1 MKSLLLYVEKWYFCL
16 NLFYVA
22 LLQISSHTLYKI
34 LLCLLVV
41 GVVVYLLPRAGSF
54 QYEIQAGKPWQYETL
69 LAPYDFPIQKTED
82 ELEEERIRLKAN
94 IPRYFSVNQ
103 LVMPALFDAF
113 DQYVAALPA
122 SEVSNALFVNW
133 RTTIEA
139 MYSIGVVSFSE
150 TLFEEEVALV
160 NNTRK
165 KTIKLTDLYAD
176 IDVKNELENQLTEAG
191 TGILSDA
198 SMQYL
203 LSLITPNVSYD
214 ETLTAQFHSEALAGI
229 VPIRGLVTKGT
240 RIIAKGEVVEGEK
253 LKILQSLQLEYE
265 SQTWTQSNTAWII
278 LGYTL
283 LVSVPVLLLF
293 VFLWRTRPLVFEN
306 NKRITFLCVI
316 ILLMVLLTKAVVDV
330 NPLYVYAVPICMLP
344 LLMRTFFD
352 TRIALFSLM
361 IALFL
366 LAFLVP
372 NSFEFMFLQMMA
384 GILASL
390 TVNDLYRRAKLFIS
404 VGLIVGL
411 YVVSYIAFTLIHDGN
426 LNQLSYDVL
435 LLFVVNG
442 LAILFVQP
450 LIYIFEKVFG
460 LVSDAS
466 LLELSDTN
474 SKLLRELADKA
485 PGTFQHSLQVANI
498 AEAAANA
505 IDANTLLTRVGA
517 LYHDIGK
524 MKNPVFFSENQ
535 ASYSPHDDLSSG
547 VSAKIIIEHVL
558 HGITLARKAKLPDRV
573 IDFIRTHHGTTT
585 VLYFYQQAKQNNVK
599 VAVEQFQYPG
609 PKPFSKET
617 AIVMISDGVE
627 AASKSLKEP
636 TAEKIIAF
644 IDKIVQRLMDEK
656 QFLAADITLR
666 EIETIKKVLVE
677 KLISSYHLR
686 VAYPE

>member
-1 MKSLLLYVEKWYFCL
+1 MS
-16 NLFYVA
+16 LFYRFQA
-22 LLQISSHTLYKI
+22 ILYKI
-34 LLCLLVV
+34 LLFLFVV

-69 LAPYDFPIQKTED
+69 LAPYDFPIQKTAD
-82 ELEEERIRLKAN
+82 ELEEERTRLKAN
-94 IPRYFSVNQ
+94 IPRYFSVDQ
-103 LVMPALFDAF
+103 EVLPAVFDAF

-122 SEVSNALFVNW
+122 NEASNALFVNW

-139 MYSIGVVSFSE
+139 MYTIGVVSFSE
-150 TLFEEEVALV
+150 TLFEEEIALV

-176 IDVKNELENQLTEAG
+176 IDVKNELENQLIEAG

-214 ETLTAQFHSEALAGI
+214 ETLTAQFRSEALAGI
-229 VPIRGLVTKGT
+229 VSIRGLVTKGT

-265 SQTWTQSNTAWII
+265 SQTWTQTNTAWII

-293 VFLWRTRPLVFEN
+293 VFLWRTRSLVFEN

-316 ILLMVLLTKAVVDV
+316 ILLMVLLTKTVVDV

-344 LLMRTFFD
+344 LLLRTFFD

-535 ASYSPHDDLSSG
+535 ASYSPHDDLSSE

-573 IDFIRTHHGTTT
+573 VDFIRTHHGTTT
-585 VLYFYQQAKQNNVK
+585 VLYFYQQAKQNNDD
-599 VAVEQFQYPG
+599 VAIEQFQYPG

-636 TAEKIIAF
+636 TAEKINAF
-644 IDKIVQRLMDEK
+644 VDKIVQRLMDEK

>member
-1 MKSLLLYVEKWYFCL
+1 V
-16 NLFYVA
+16 
-22 LLQISSHTLYKI
+22 
-34 LLCLLVV
+34 
-41 GVVVYLLPRAGSF
+41 
-54 QYEIQAGKPWQYETL
+54 
-69 LAPYDFPIQKTED
+69 
-82 ELEEERIRLKAN
+82 
-94 IPRYFSVNQ
+94 
-103 LVMPALFDAF
+103 
-113 DQYVAALPA
+113 
-122 SEVSNALFVNW
+122 
-133 RTTIEA
+133 
-139 MYSIGVVSFSE
+139 
-150 TLFEEEVALV
+150 
-160 NNTRK
+160 
-165 KTIKLTDLYAD
+165 
-176 IDVKNELENQLTEAG
+176 
-191 TGILSDA
+191 
-198 SMQYL
+198 
-203 LSLITPNVSYD
+203 
-214 ETLTAQFHSEALAGI
+214 AGI

-278 LGYTL
+278 LGYAL
-283 LVSVPVLLLF
+283 LVIIPVLLLF

-306 NKRITFLCVI
+306 NKRTTFLCVN
-316 ILLMVLLTKAVVDV
+316 ILLMVLLTKVVVDV

-344 LLMRTFFD
+344 LLLRTFFD

-366 LAFLVP
+366 IAFLVP

-505 IDANTLLTRVGA
+505 IGANTLLTRVGA

-535 ASYSPHDDLSSG
+535 ASYSPHDDLSSE

-573 IDFIRTHHGTTT
+573 VDFIRTHHGTTT
-585 VLYFYQQAKQNNVK
+585 VLYFYQQAKQNNVE
-599 VAVEQFQYPG
+599 VDIEQFQYPG

-636 TAEKIIAF
+636 TAEKIIVF
-644 IDKIVQRLMDEK
+644 VDKIVQRLMDEK
-656 QFLAADITLR
+656 QFLEANITLR

>member
-1 MKSLLLYVEKWYFCL
+1 MS
-16 NLFYVA
+16 LFYRFQA
-22 LLQISSHTLYKI
+22 ILYKI
-34 LLCLLVV
+34 LLCLFVV

-69 LAPYDFPIQKTED
+69 LAPYDFPIQKTQV
-82 ELEEERIRLKAN
+82 ELEEERTRLKAN

-103 LVMPALFDAF
+103 EVLPTVLDAF

-122 SEVSNALFVNW
+122 SEASNALFINW

-139 MYSIGVVSFSE
+139 MYDIGVVSFSE

-160 NNTRK
+160 NSTRK
-165 KTIKLTDLYAD
+165 KTIKLGDLYAD
-176 IDVKNELENQLTEAG
+176 IDVKNALKNQLAEAG
-191 TGILSDA
+191 LGILSDA
-198 SMQYL
+198 SIQYL

-214 ETLTAQFHSEALAGI
+214 EALTTQFRTEAVAGI

-278 LGYTL
+278 LGYAL
-283 LVSVPVLLLF
+283 LVIIPVLLLF

-306 NKRITFLCVI
+306 NKRTTFLCVN
-316 ILLMVLLTKAVVDV
+316 ILLIVLLTKVVVDV
-330 NPLYVYAVPICMLP
+330 NPLYAYAVPICMLP
-344 LLMRTFFD
+344 LLLRTFFD

-366 LAFLVP
+366 IAFLVP

-411 YVVSYIAFTLIHDGN
+411 YAVSHIAFTLIHDGN

-505 IDANTLLTRVGA
+505 IGANTLLTRVGA

-535 ASYSPHDDLSSG
+535 ASYSPHDDLSSE
-547 VSAKIIIEHVL
+547 VSANIIIEHVL

-573 IDFIRTHHGTTT
+573 VDFIRTHHGTTT
-585 VLYFYQQAKQNNVK
+585 VLYFYQQAKQNNVE
-599 VAVEQFQYPG
+599 VDIEEFQYPG

-644 IDKIVQRLMDEK
+644 VDKIVQRLMDEK
-656 QFLAADITLR
+656 QFLEANITLR
-666 EIETIKKVLVE
+666 EIETIKKVLIE

>member
-1 MKSLLLYVEKWYFCL
+1 MS
-16 NLFYVA
+16 LFYRFQA
-22 LLQISSHTLYKI
+22 ILYKI
-34 LLCLLVV
+34 LLFLFVV

-69 LAPYDFPIQKTED
+69 LAPYDFPIQKTAD
-82 ELEEERIRLKAN
+82 ELEEERTRLKAN
-94 IPRYFSVNQ
+94 IPRYFSVDQ
-103 LVMPALFDAF
+103 EVLPAVFDTF
-113 DQYVAALPA
+113 DQYVAVLPA
-122 SEVSNALFVNW
+122 NEASNALFVNW

-139 MYSIGVVSFSE
+139 MYAIGVVSFSE
-150 TLFEEEVALV
+150 TLFEEEIALV

-214 ETLTAQFHSEALAGI
+214 ETLTAQFRSEALAGI
-229 VPIRGLVTKGT
+229 VSIRGLVTKGT

-344 LLMRTFFD
+344 LLLRTFFD

-535 ASYSPHDDLSSG
+535 ASYSPHDDLSSE

-573 IDFIRTHHGTTT
+573 VDFIRTHHGTTT
-585 VLYFYQQAKQNNVK
+585 VLYFYQQAKQNNDD
-599 VAVEQFQYPG
+599 VAIEQFQYPG

-636 TAEKIIAF
+636 TAEKINAF
-644 IDKIVQRLMDEK
+644 VDKIVQRLMDEK

>member
-1 MKSLLLYVEKWYFCL
+1 MS
-16 NLFYVA
+16 LFYRFQA
-22 LLQISSHTLYKI
+22 ILYKI
-34 LLCLLVV
+34 LLCLFVA

-69 LAPYDFPIQKTED
+69 LAPYDFPIQKTQD
-82 ELEEERIRLKAN
+82 ELDEERKLLESN
-94 IPRYFSVNQ
+94 VPRYFSVQ
-103 LVMPALFDAF
+103 SEVKARILDAF
-113 DQYVAALPA
+113 DQYVGALAAN
-122 SEVSNALFVNW
+122 ETSNALFITW
-133 RTTIEA
+133 RTTLDE
-139 MYSIGVVSFSE
+139 MYNVGVVPFSE
-150 TLFEEEVALV
+150 TLFEEEIALV
-160 NNTRK
+160 NSTRK
-165 KTIKLTDLYAD
+165 TTLKIGDLYSDEA
-176 IDVKNELENQLTEAG
+176 VKNELQNQRKAFDSSVV
-191 TGILSDA
+191 SDA
-198 SMQYL
+198 SVQYV
-203 LSLITPNVSYD
+203 LSLIAPNVSYD
-214 ETLTAQFHSEALAGI
+214 QALTTQFRSEAVAGI

-240 RIIAKGEVVEGEK
+240 RLIAKGEVVEGEK

-265 SQTWTQSNTAWII
+265 SQTWTQSNTTWII
-278 LGYTL
+278 LGYAL
-283 LVSVPVLLLF
+283 LVIIPVLLLF

-306 NKRITFLCVI
+306 NKRTTFLCVN
-316 ILLMVLLTKAVVDV
+316 ILLMVLLTKVMVDV
-330 NPLYVYAVPICMLP
+330 NPQYVYAVPICMLP
-344 LLMRTFFD
+344 LLLRTFFD

-366 LAFLVP
+366 IAFLVP

-411 YVVSYIAFTLIHDGN
+411 YVVSYLAFTLIHDGN
-426 LNQLSYDVL
+426 LNQLSYDIL
-435 LLFVVNG
+435 LLFVING

-505 IDANTLLTRVGA
+505 IGANTLLTRVGA

-535 ASYSPHDDLSSG
+535 ASYSPHDDLSSD
-547 VSAKIIIEHVL
+547 VSAKIIIEHAL
-558 HGITLARKAKLPDRV
+558 HGITLARKSKLPDRV

-585 VLYFYQQAKQNNVK
+585 VLYFYQQAKKHNPEIDIE
-599 VAVEQFQYPG
+599 AFQYPG

-644 IDKIVQRLMDEK
+644 VDKIVQRLMDEK
-656 QFLAADITLR
+656 QFLEANITLR
-666 EIETIKKVLVE
+666 EIETIKKVLAE

>member
-1 MKSLLLYVEKWYFCL
+1 MS
-16 NLFYVA
+16 LFYRFQA
-22 LLQISSHTLYKI
+22 ILYKI
-34 LLCLLVV
+34 LLCLFVV

-69 LAPYDFPIQKTED
+69 LAPYDFPIQKTQV
-82 ELEEERIRLKAN
+82 ELEEERTRLKAN

-103 LVMPALFDAF
+103 EVLPTVLDAF

-122 SEVSNALFVNW
+122 SEASNALFINW

-139 MYSIGVVSFSE
+139 MYDIGVVSFSE

-160 NNTRK
+160 NSTRK
-165 KTIKLTDLYAD
+165 KTIKLGDLYAD
-176 IDVKNELENQLTEAG
+176 IDVKNALKNQLAEAG
-191 TGILSDA
+191 LGILSDA
-198 SMQYL
+198 SIQYL

-214 ETLTAQFHSEALAGI
+214 EALTTQFRTEAVAGI

-278 LGYTL
+278 LGYAL
-283 LVSVPVLLLF
+283 LVIIPVLLLF

-306 NKRITFLCVI
+306 NKRTTFLCVN
-316 ILLMVLLTKAVVDV
+316 ILLIVLLTKVVVDV
-330 NPLYVYAVPICMLP
+330 NPLFAYAVPICMLP
-344 LLMRTFFD
+344 LLLRTFFD

-366 LAFLVP
+366 IAFLVP

-411 YVVSYIAFTLIHDGN
+411 YVVSHIAFTLIHDGN

-505 IDANTLLTRVGA
+505 IGANTLLTRVGA

-535 ASYSPHDDLSSG
+535 ASYSPHDDLSSE
-547 VSAKIIIEHVL
+547 VSANIIIEHVL

-573 IDFIRTHHGTTT
+573 VDFIRTHHGTTT
-585 VLYFYQQAKQNNVK
+585 VLYFYQQAKQNNVE
-599 VAVEQFQYPG
+599 VDIEEFQYPG

-636 TAEKIIAF
+636 TTEKIIAF
-644 IDKIVQRLMDEK
+644 VDKIVQRLMDEK
-656 QFLAADITLR
+656 QFLEANITLR

>member
-1 MKSLLLYVEKWYFCL
+1 MS
-16 NLFYVA
+16 LFYRFQA
-22 LLQISSHTLYKI
+22 ILYKI
-34 LLCLLVV
+34 LLFLFVV

-54 QYEIQAGKPWQYETL
+54 QYEIQAGTPWQYETL
-69 LAPYDFPIQKTED
+69 LAPYDFPIQKTAD
-82 ELEEERIRLKAN
+82 ELEEERTRLKAN
-94 IPRYFSVNQ
+94 IPRYFSVDQ
-103 LVMPALFDAF
+103 EVLPAVFDAF

-122 SEVSNALFVNW
+122 NEASNALFVNW

-139 MYSIGVVSFSE
+139 MYAIGVVSFSE
-150 TLFEEEVALV
+150 TLFEEEIALV

-214 ETLTAQFHSEALAGI
+214 ETLTAQFRSEALAGI
-229 VPIRGLVTKGT
+229 VSIRGLVTKGT

-265 SQTWTQSNTAWII
+265 SQTWTQTNTAWII

-344 LLMRTFFD
+344 LLLRTFFD

-535 ASYSPHDDLSSG
+535 ASYSPHDDLSSE

-573 IDFIRTHHGTTT
+573 VDFIRTHHGTTT
-585 VLYFYQQAKQNNVK
+585 VLYFYQQAKQNNDE
-599 VAVEQFQYPG
+599 VAIEQFQYPG

-636 TAEKIIAF
+636 TAEKINAF
-644 IDKIVQRLMDEK
+644 VDKIVQRLMDEK
-656 QFLAADITLR
+656 KFLAADITLR

>member
-1 MKSLLLYVEKWYFCL
+1 MS
-16 NLFYVA
+16 LFYRFQA
-22 LLQISSHTLYKI
+22 ILYKI

-69 LAPYDFPIQKTED
+69 LAPYDFPIQKTQV
-82 ELEEERIRLKAN
+82 ELEEERTRLKAN
-94 IPRYFSVNQ
+94 IPRYFSVSQ
-103 LVMPALFDAF
+103 EVVPTVMDAF

-122 SEVSNALFVNW
+122 SEASNALFINW

-139 MYSIGVVSFSE
+139 MYEIGVVSFSE

-160 NNTRK
+160 NSTRK
-165 KTIKLTDLYAD
+165 KTIKLGDLYAD
-176 IDVKNELENQLTEAG
+176 VDVKNALENQLTEAG
-191 TGILSDA
+191 LGVLSDA
-198 SMQYL
+198 SIQYL
-203 LSLITPNVSYD
+203 FSLITPNVSYD
-214 ETLTAQFHSEALAGI
+214 EALTAQFRTEAVAGI

-278 LGYTL
+278 LGYVL
-283 LVSVPVLLLF
+283 LVIIPVLLLF

-306 NKRITFLCVI
+306 NKRTTFLCVN
-316 ILLMVLLTKAVVDV
+316 ILLMVLLTKVVVDV

-344 LLMRTFFD
+344 LLLRTFFD

-366 LAFLVP
+366 IAFLVP

-505 IDANTLLTRVGA
+505 IGANTLLTRVGA

-535 ASYSPHDDLSSG
+535 ASYSPHDDLSSE

-573 IDFIRTHHGTTT
+573 VDFIRTHHGTTT
-585 VLYFYQQAKQNNVK
+585 VLYFYQQAKQNNVE
-599 VAVEQFQYPG
+599 VL
-609 PKPFSKET
+609 
-617 AIVMISDGVE
+617 
-627 AASKSLKEP
+627 SL
-636 TAEKIIAF
+636 IHI
-644 IDKIVQRLMDEK
+644 
-656 QFLAADITLR
+656 
-666 EIETIKKVLVE
+666 
-677 KLISSYHLR
+677 
-686 VAYPE
+686 

>member
-1 MKSLLLYVEKWYFCL
+1 MS
-16 NLFYVA
+16 LFYRFQA
-22 LLQISSHTLYKI
+22 ILYKI
-34 LLCLLVV
+34 LLFLFVV

-69 LAPYDFPIQKTED
+69 LAPYDFPIQKTAD
-82 ELEEERIRLKAN
+82 ELQEERTRLKAN
-94 IPRYFSVNQ
+94 IPRYFSVDQ
-103 LVMPALFDAF
+103 EVLPAVFDAF

-122 SEVSNALFVNW
+122 NEASNALFVNW

-139 MYSIGVVSFSE
+139 MYAIGVVSFSE
-150 TLFEEEVALV
+150 TLFEEEIALV

-198 SMQYL
+198 SLQYL

-214 ETLTAQFHSEALAGI
+214 ETLTAQFRSEALAGI
-229 VPIRGLVTKGT
+229 VSIRGLVTKGT

-265 SQTWTQSNTAWII
+265 SQTWTQTNTAWII

-316 ILLMVLLTKAVVDV
+316 ILLMFLLTKTVVDV

-344 LLMRTFFD
+344 LLLRTFFD

-535 ASYSPHDDLSSG
+535 ASYSPHDDLSSE

-573 IDFIRTHHGTTT
+573 VDFIRTHHGTTT
-585 VLYFYQQAKQNNVK
+585 MLYFYQQAKQNNDD
-599 VAVEQFQYPG
+599 VAIKQFQYPG

-636 TAEKIIAF
+636 TAEKINAF
-644 IDKIVQRLMDEK
+644 VDKIVQRLMDEK

-686 VAYPE
+686 VAYLE

>member
-1 MKSLLLYVEKWYFCL
+1 
-16 NLFYVA
+16 
-22 LLQISSHTLYKI
+22 
-34 LLCLLVV
+34 VV

-69 LAPYDFPIQKTED
+69 LAPYDFPIQKTQD
-82 ELEEERIRLKAN
+82 ELEEEETSLKAK

-103 LVMPALFDAF
+103 DVLPTILDSF
-113 DQYVAALPA
+113 DQYVAELPA
-122 SEVSNALFVNW
+122 SESSNALVVNW
-133 RTTIEA
+133 RTTIET
-139 MYSIGVVSFSE
+139 MYGIGVVSFSE

-160 NNTRK
+160 NNTIK
-165 KTIKLTDLYAD
+165 KTIKLTDLYTD
-176 IDVKNELENQLTEAG
+176 IELKNELESQLSETSLRV
-191 TGILSDA
+191 LSDA
-198 SMQYL
+198 SIQYL
-203 LSLITPNVSYD
+203 FALITPNVSYD
-214 ETLTAQFHSEALAGI
+214 ETLTTQFRSEAVAGI

-253 LKILQSLQLEYE
+253 LKILQSLQLEFE

-278 LGYTL
+278 LGYAL
-283 LVSVPVLLLF
+283 LVIIPVLLLF

-306 NKRITFLCVI
+306 NKRTTFLCVN
-316 ILLMVLLTKAVVDV
+316 ILLMVLLTKVVVDV

-344 LLMRTFFD
+344 LLLRTFFD

-366 LAFLVP
+366 IAFLVP

-435 LLFVVNG
+435 LLFVING

-505 IDANTLLTRVGA
+505 IGANTLLTRVGA

-535 ASYSPHDDLSSG
+535 ASYSPHDDLSSE

-558 HGITLARKAKLPDRV
+558 HGITLARKSKLPDRV

-585 VLYFYQQAKQNNVK
+585 VLYFYQQAKQNNVE
-599 VAVEQFQYPG
+599 VDIEQFQYPG

-636 TAEKIIAF
+636 TADKIISF
-644 IDKIVQRLMDEK
+644 VDKIVQRLMDEK
-656 QFLAADITLR
+656 QFMEANITLR
-666 EIETIKKVLVE
+666 EIETIKKVLVD

>member
-1 MKSLLLYVEKWYFCL
+1 MS
-16 NLFYVA
+16 LFYRFQA
-22 LLQISSHTLYKI
+22 ILYKI
-34 LLCLLVV
+34 LLFLFVV

-69 LAPYDFPIQKTED
+69 LAPYDFPIQKTAD
-82 ELEEERIRLKAN
+82 ELEEERTRLKAN
-94 IPRYFSVNQ
+94 IPRYFSVDQ
-103 LVMPALFDAF
+103 EVLPAVFDAF

-122 SEVSNALFVNW
+122 NEASNALFVNW
-133 RTTIEA
+133 RTIIEA
-139 MYSIGVVSFSE
+139 MYAIGVVSFSE
-150 TLFEEEVALV
+150 TLFEEEIALV

-176 IDVKNELENQLTEAG
+176 IDVKNELENQLIEAR

-214 ETLTAQFHSEALAGI
+214 ETLTAQFRSEALAGI
-229 VPIRGLVTKGT
+229 VSIRGLVTKGT

-265 SQTWTQSNTAWII
+265 SQTWTQTNTAWII
-278 LGYTL
+278 LGDTL

-344 LLMRTFFD
+344 LLLRTFFD

-485 PGTFQHSLQVANI
+485 PGTFQHCLQVANI

-535 ASYSPHDDLSSG
+535 ASYSPHDDLSSE

-573 IDFIRTHHGTTT
+573 VDFIRTHHGTTT
-585 VLYFYQQAKQNNVK
+585 VLYFYQQAKQNNDE
-599 VAVEQFQYPG
+599 VAIEQFQYPG

-636 TAEKIIAF
+636 TAEKINAF
-644 IDKIVQRLMDEK
+644 VDKIVQRLMDEK

>member
-1 MKSLLLYVEKWYFCL
+1 MS
-16 NLFYVA
+16 LFYRFQA
-22 LLQISSHTLYKI
+22 ILYKI
-34 LLCLLVV
+34 LLFLFVV

-69 LAPYDFPIQKTED
+69 LAPYDFPIQKTAD
-82 ELEEERIRLKAN
+82 ELEKERTRLKAN
-94 IPRYFSVNQ
+94 IPRYFSVDQ
-103 LVMPALFDAF
+103 EVLPAVFDAF

-122 SEVSNALFVNW
+122 NEASNALFVNW

-139 MYSIGVVSFSE
+139 MYAIGVVSFSE
-150 TLFEEEVALV
+150 TLFEEEIALV

-176 IDVKNELENQLTEAG
+176 IDVKNELENQLIEAG

-214 ETLTAQFHSEALAGI
+214 ETLTAQFRSEALAGI
-229 VPIRGLVTKGT
+229 VSIRGLVTKGT

-253 LKILQSLQLEYE
+253 LKIVQSLQLEYE
-265 SQTWTQSNTAWII
+265 SQTWTQTNTAWII
-278 LGYTL
+278 LGDTL

-344 LLMRTFFD
+344 LLLRTFFD

-498 AEAAANA
+498 AESAANA

-535 ASYSPHDDLSSG
+535 ASYSPHDDLSSE

-573 IDFIRTHHGTTT
+573 VDFIRTHHGTTT
-585 VLYFYQQAKQNNVK
+585 VLYFYQQAKQNNDE
-599 VAVEQFQYPG
+599 VAIEQFQYPG

-636 TAEKIIAF
+636 TAEKINAF
-644 IDKIVQRLMDEK
+644 VDKIVQRLMDEK

>member
-1 MKSLLLYVEKWYFCL
+1 MSV
-16 NLFYVA
+16 FYRFQA
-22 LLQISSHTLYKI
+22 ILYKM
-34 LLCLLVV
+34 LLCLFVA

-69 LAPYDFPIQKTED
+69 LAPYDFPIQKTKV
-82 ELEEERIRLKAN
+82 ELEEERTRLKAN

-103 LVMPALFDAF
+103 EVIPSVLNDF

-122 SEVSNALFVNW
+122 SEASNALFINL

-139 MYSIGVVSFSE
+139 MYDIGVVSFSE

-160 NNTRK
+160 NSTRK
-165 KTIKLTDLYAD
+165 KTIKLGELYAD
-176 IDVKNELENQLTEAG
+176 IDVKNTLENQLAEVG
-191 TGILSDA
+191 ISILSDA

-203 LSLITPNVSYD
+203 LSLIIPNIAYD
-214 ETLTAQFHSEALAGI
+214 EALTTQLRTEAVAGI

-283 LVSVPVLLLF
+283 LVIIPVLLLF
-293 VFLWRTRPLVFEN
+293 VFLWRTRPFVFEN
-306 NKRITFLCVI
+306 NKRTTFLCVN
-316 ILLMVLLTKAVVDV
+316 ILLMVLLTKVVVDV
-330 NPLYVYAVPICMLP
+330 NPLYAYAVPICMLP
-344 LLMRTFFD
+344 LLLRTFFD

-366 LAFLVP
+366 IAFLVP

-426 LNQLSYDVL
+426 LNQLSYGVL

-442 LAILFVQP
+442 LALLFAQP

-505 IDANTLLTRVGA
+505 IGANTLLTRVGA
-517 LYHDIGK
+517 FYHDIGK

-535 ASYSPHDDLSSG
+535 DSYSPHDDLSYKL
-547 VSAKIIIEHVL
+547 SAKIIIEHVL

-573 IDFIRTHHGTTT
+573 VDFIRTHHGTTT
-585 VLYFYQQAKQNNVK
+585 VLFFYQQAKQNNVE
-599 VAVEQFQYPG
+599 VDIEEFQYPG

-636 TAEKIIAF
+636 TAENIIAF
-644 IDKIVQRLMDEK
+644 VDKIVQRLMDEK
-656 QFLAADITLR
+656 QFLEANITLR
-666 EIETIKKVLVE
+666 EIETIKNVLVE

>member
-1 MKSLLLYVEKWYFCL
+1 MS
-16 NLFYVA
+16 LFYRFQA
-22 LLQISSHTLYKI
+22 ILYKI
-34 LLCLLVV
+34 LLFLFVV

-69 LAPYDFPIQKTED
+69 LAPYDFPIQKTAD
-82 ELEEERIRLKAN
+82 ELEEERTRLKAN
-94 IPRYFSVNQ
+94 IPRYFSVDQ
-103 LVMPALFDAF
+103 EVLPAVFDAF

-122 SEVSNALFVNW
+122 NEASNALFVNW

-139 MYSIGVVSFSE
+139 MYTIGVVSFSE
-150 TLFEEEVALV
+150 TLFEEEIALV

-176 IDVKNELENQLTEAG
+176 IDVKNELENQLIEAG

-203 LSLITPNVSYD
+203 LSLIMPNVSYD
-214 ETLTAQFHSEALAGI
+214 ETLTAQFRSEALAGI
-229 VPIRGLVTKGT
+229 VSIRGLVTKGT

-265 SQTWTQSNTAWII
+265 SQTWTQTNTAWII

-316 ILLMVLLTKAVVDV
+316 ILLMVLLTKTVVDV

-344 LLMRTFFD
+344 LLLRTFFD

-505 IDANTLLTRVGA
+505 IDANKLLTRVGA

-535 ASYSPHDDLSSG
+535 ASYSPHDDLSSE

-573 IDFIRTHHGTTT
+573 VDFIRTHHGTTT
-585 VLYFYQQAKQNNVK
+585 VLYFYQQAKQNNDE
-599 VAVEQFQYPG
+599 VAIEQFQYPG

-636 TAEKIIAF
+636 TAEKINAF
-644 IDKIVQRLMDEK
+644 VDKIVQRLMDEK

>member
-1 MKSLLLYVEKWYFCL
+1 MS
-16 NLFYVA
+16 LFYRFQA
-22 LLQISSHTLYKI
+22 ILYKI
-34 LLCLLVV
+34 LLCLFVV

-69 LAPYDFPIQKTED
+69 LAPYDFPIQKTQV
-82 ELEEERIRLKAN
+82 ELEEERTRLKAN

-103 LVMPALFDAF
+103 EVLPTVLDAF

-122 SEVSNALFVNW
+122 SEASNALFINW

-139 MYSIGVVSFSE
+139 MYDIGVVSFSE

-160 NNTRK
+160 NSTRK
-165 KTIKLTDLYAD
+165 KTIKLGDLYAD
-176 IDVKNELENQLTEAG
+176 IDVKNALKNQLAEAG
-191 TGILSDA
+191 LGILSDA
-198 SMQYL
+198 SIQYL

-214 ETLTAQFHSEALAGI
+214 EALTTQFRTEAVAGI

-278 LGYTL
+278 LGYAL
-283 LVSVPVLLLF
+283 LVIIPVLLLF

-306 NKRITFLCVI
+306 NKRTTFLCVN
-316 ILLMVLLTKAVVDV
+316 ILLIVLLTKVVVDV
-330 NPLYVYAVPICMLP
+330 NPLYAYAVPICMLP
-344 LLMRTFFD
+344 LLLRTFFD

-366 LAFLVP
+366 IAFLVP

-411 YVVSYIAFTLIHDGN
+411 YVVSHIAFTLIHDGN

-505 IDANTLLTRVGA
+505 IGANTLLTRVGA

-535 ASYSPHDDLSSG
+535 ASYSPHDDLSSE
-547 VSAKIIIEHVL
+547 VSANIIIEHVL

-573 IDFIRTHHGTTT
+573 VDFLRTHHGTTT
-585 VLYFYQQAKQNNVK
+585 VLYFYQQAKQNNVE
-599 VAVEQFQYPG
+599 VDIEEFQYPG

-644 IDKIVQRLMDEK
+644 VDKIVQRLMDEK
-656 QFLAADITLR
+656 QFLEANITLR
-666 EIETIKKVLVE
+666 EIETIKKVLIE

>member
-1 MKSLLLYVEKWYFCL
+1 MS
-16 NLFYVA
+16 LFYRFQA
-22 LLQISSHTLYKI
+22 ILYKI
-34 LLCLLVV
+34 LLFLFVV

-69 LAPYDFPIQKTED
+69 LAPYDFPIQKTAD
-82 ELEEERIRLKAN
+82 ELEEERTRLKAN
-94 IPRYFSVNQ
+94 IPRYFSVDQ
-103 LVMPALFDAF
+103 EVLPAVFDAF

-122 SEVSNALFVNW
+122 NEASNALFVNW

-139 MYSIGVVSFSE
+139 MYTIGVVSFSE
-150 TLFEEEVALV
+150 TLFEEEIALV

-176 IDVKNELENQLTEAG
+176 IDVKNELENQLIEAG

-214 ETLTAQFHSEALAGI
+214 ETLTAQFRSEALAGI
-229 VPIRGLVTKGT
+229 VSIRGLVTKGT

-265 SQTWTQSNTAWII
+265 SQTWTQTNTAWII

-344 LLMRTFFD
+344 LLLRTFFD

-535 ASYSPHDDLSSG
+535 ASYSPHDDLSSE

-573 IDFIRTHHGTTT
+573 VDFIRTHHGSTT
-585 VLYFYQQAKQNNVK
+585 VLYFYQQAKQNNDE
-599 VAVEQFQYPG
+599 VAIEQFQYPG

-636 TAEKIIAF
+636 TAEKINAF
-644 IDKIVQRLMDEK
+644 VDKIVQRLMDEK

>member
-1 MKSLLLYVEKWYFCL
+1 MS
-16 NLFYVA
+16 LFYRFQA
-22 LLQISSHTLYKI
+22 ILYKI
-34 LLCLLVV
+34 LLFLFVV

-54 QYEIQAGKPWQYETL
+54 QYEIHAGKPWQYETL
-69 LAPYDFPIQKTED
+69 LAPYDFPIQKTAD
-82 ELEEERIRLKAN
+82 ELEEERTRLKAN
-94 IPRYFSVNQ
+94 IPRYFSVDQ
-103 LVMPALFDAF
+103 EVLPAVFDAF

-122 SEVSNALFVNW
+122 NEASNALFVNW

-139 MYSIGVVSFSE
+139 MYAIGVVSFSE
-150 TLFEEEVALV
+150 TLFEEEIALV

-214 ETLTAQFHSEALAGI
+214 ETLTAQFRSEALAGI
-229 VPIRGLVTKGT
+229 VSIRGLVTKGT

-344 LLMRTFFD
+344 LLLRTFFD

-361 IALFL
+361 IALFI

-372 NSFEFMFLQMMA
+372 NSFEFIFLQMMA

-411 YVVSYIAFTLIHDGN
+411 YVVSYIAFTLIRDGN

-535 ASYSPHDDLSSG
+535 ASYSPHDDLSSE

-573 IDFIRTHHGTTT
+573 VDFIRTHHGTTT
-585 VLYFYQQAKQNNVK
+585 VLYFYQQAKQNNDE
-599 VAVEQFQYPG
+599 VAIEQFQYPG

-636 TAEKIIAF
+636 TAEKINAF
-644 IDKIVQRLMDEK
+644 VDKIVQRLMDEK

-686 VAYPE
+686 VSYPE

>member
-1 MKSLLLYVEKWYFCL
+1 MS
-16 NLFYVA
+16 LFYRFQA
-22 LLQISSHTLYKI
+22 ILYKT
-34 LLCLLVV
+34 LLCLFVV

-69 LAPYDFPIQKTED
+69 LAPYDFPIQKTQD
-82 ELEEERIRLKAN
+82 ELEEEETSLKAK

-103 LVMPALFDAF
+103 DVLPTILDSF
-113 DQYVAALPA
+113 DQYVAELPA
-122 SEVSNALFVNW
+122 SEPSNALFVNW
-133 RTTIEA
+133 RTTIET
-139 MYSIGVVSFSE
+139 MYGLGVVSFSE

-160 NNTRK
+160 NNTIK
-165 KTIKLTDLYAD
+165 KTIKLADLYTD
-176 IDVKNELENQLTEAG
+176 IELKNELENQLSETSLRV
-191 TGILSDA
+191 LSDA
-198 SMQYL
+198 SIQYL
-203 LSLITPNVSYD
+203 FALITPNVSYD
-214 ETLTAQFHSEALAGI
+214 ETLTTQFRSEAVAGI

-253 LKILQSLQLEYE
+253 LKILQSLQLEFE

-278 LGYTL
+278 LGYAL
-283 LVSVPVLLLF
+283 LVIIPVLLLF

-306 NKRITFLCVI
+306 NKRTTFLCVN
-316 ILLMVLLTKAVVDV
+316 ILLMVLLTKVVVDV

-344 LLMRTFFD
+344 LLLRTFFD

-366 LAFLVP
+366 IAFLVP

-435 LLFVVNG
+435 LLFVING

-505 IDANTLLTRVGA
+505 IGANTLLTRVGA

-535 ASYSPHDDLSSG
+535 ASYSPHDDLSSE
-547 VSAKIIIEHVL
+547 VSAKIIVEHVL
-558 HGITLARKAKLPDRV
+558 HGITLARKSKLPDRV
-573 IDFIRTHHGTTT
+573 VDFIRTHHGTTT
-585 VLYFYQQAKQNNVK
+585 VLYFYQQAKQNNVE
-599 VAVEQFQYPG
+599 VDIEQFQYPG

-636 TAEKIIAF
+636 TADKIISF
-644 IDKIVQRLMDEK
+644 VDKIVQRLMDEK
-656 QFLAADITLR
+656 QFMEANITLR
-666 EIETIKKVLVE
+666 EIETIKKVLVD

>member
-1 MKSLLLYVEKWYFCL
+1 MS
-16 NLFYVA
+16 LFYRFQA
-22 LLQISSHTLYKI
+22 TLYKI
-34 LLCLLVV
+34 LLFLFVV

-54 QYEIQAGKPWQYETL
+54 QYEIQPGKPWQYETL

-82 ELEEERIRLKAN
+82 ELEEERTRLKAN

-122 SEVSNALFVNW
+122 SEASNALFVNW

-139 MYSIGVVSFSE
+139 MYAIGVVSFSE

-176 IDVKNELENQLTEAG
+176 IDVKNVLENQLTEAG

-198 SMQYL
+198 STQYL

-214 ETLTAQFHSEALAGI
+214 EPLTAQFRSEALAGI

-344 LLMRTFFD
+344 LLLRTFFD

-466 LLELSDTN
+466 LLELLDTN

-524 MKNPVFFSENQ
+524 MKNPVFYSENQ
-535 ASYSPHDDLSSG
+535 ASYSPHDDLSSE

-573 IDFIRTHHGTTT
+573 VDFIRTHHGTTT
-585 VLYFYQQAKQNNVK
+585 VLYFYQQAKQHNDE

-644 IDKIVQRLMDEK
+644 VDKIVQRLMDEK
-656 QFLAADITLR
+656 QFLSADITLR
-666 EIETIKKVLVE
+666 EIETIKKVLVD

>member
-1 MKSLLLYVEKWYFCL
+1 MS
-16 NLFYVA
+16 LFYRFQA
-22 LLQISSHTLYKI
+22 ILYKI
-34 LLCLLVV
+34 LLFLFVV

-69 LAPYDFPIQKTED
+69 LAPYDFPIQKTAD
-82 ELEEERIRLKAN
+82 ELEEERTRLKAN
-94 IPRYFSVNQ
+94 IPRYFSVDQ
-103 LVMPALFDAF
+103 EVLPAVFDAF

-122 SEVSNALFVNW
+122 NEASNALFVNW

-139 MYSIGVVSFSE
+139 MYTIGVVSFSE
-150 TLFEEEVALV
+150 TLFEEEIALV

-214 ETLTAQFHSEALAGI
+214 ETLTAQFRSEALAGI
-229 VPIRGLVTKGT
+229 VSIRGLVTKGT

-265 SQTWTQSNTAWII
+265 SQTWTQTNTAWII

-316 ILLMVLLTKAVVDV
+316 ILLMVLLTKTVVDV

-344 LLMRTFFD
+344 LLLRTFFD

-535 ASYSPHDDLSSG
+535 ASYSPHDDLSSE

-573 IDFIRTHHGTTT
+573 VDFIRTHHGSTT
-585 VLYFYQQAKQNNVK
+585 VLYFYQQAKQNNDE
-599 VAVEQFQYPG
+599 VAIEQFQYPG

-636 TAEKIIAF
+636 TAEKINAF
-644 IDKIVQRLMDEK
+644 VDKIVQRLMDEK